1 MTDFYS
7 LAEEKSIAEI
17 CGLYP
22 ISEDFFA
29 NMNLTGLD
37 DTVPLA
43 DALEKCDPEWL
54 EELGTDVDD
63 VLEQFCQFMEA
74 LTSPEEDVLGIREI
88 TVCGGRDKSGA
99 PENLELSV
107 HPGEVIS
114 IVGPTG
120 SGKSRLLGDIECMAQ
135 GDTPTGRR
143 IMINGSFPD
152 DEMRFELEGR
162 LVAQLSQNMNF
173 VMDLNVREFLEMHA
187 RSRFCE
193 DPDLVV
199 SQCFECANLLAGEKF
214 SDDTKVTQLSGGQS
228 RALMIAD
235 TAYMSSSPVILI
247 DEIENAGIDR
257 RQAISILTK
266 KDKIVFMSTHDPLL
280 ALSASKRVVIRN
292 GGIAKIIETTDEE
305 RASQSVIQELDSTI
319 MRIREM
325 LRQGEMITP
334 ERLGEFAGRLSCG
347 RGIPE

>member
-1 MTDFYS
+1 MVDFYD
-7 LAEEKSIAEI
+7 LAEKKGIAEI
-17 CGLYP
+17 CALYP

-29 NMNLTGLD
+29 NMNLSQLNAEI
-37 DTVPLA
+37 PLA

-63 VLEQFCQFMEA
+63 VLEQFCEFMEA
-74 LTSPEEDVLGIREI
+74 LTSPEDDALQIRQI
-88 TVCGGRDKSGA
+88 TICGGRDKSGQ
-99 PENLELSV
+99 PENAELSV
-107 HPGEVIS
+107 HPGDVIS

-135 GDTPTGRR
+135 GDTPTGRYIR
-143 IMINGSFPD
+143 INGAYPD
-152 DEMRFELEGR
+152 DETRFELEGR

-187 RSRFCE
+187 KSRFCE
-193 DPDLVV
+193 DPEQVV
-199 SQCFECANLLAGEKF
+199 IQCFECANELAGEKF
-214 SDDTKVTQLSGGQS
+214 SIDTKVTQLSGGQS

-257 RQAISILTK
+257 RQAISILTR

-280 ALSASKRVVIRN
+280 ALSASKRIVIRN
-292 GGIAKIIETTDEE
+292 GGIAKIIE
-305 RASQSVIQELDSTI
+305 ELDGTI

-325 LRQGEMITP
+325 LRHGERITP
-334 ERLGEFAGRLSCG
+334 DRLDGFSR
-347 RGIPE
+347 

>member
-1 MTDFYS
+1 MVDFYD
-7 LAEEKSIAEI
+7 LAEKKGMAEI
-17 CGLYP
+17 CALYP

-29 NMNLTGLD
+29 NMNLSQLNAEI
-37 DTVPLA
+37 PLA

-63 VLEQFCQFMEA
+63 VLEQFCEFMEA
-74 LTSPEEDVLGIREI
+74 LTSPEDDALQIRQI
-88 TVCGGRDKSGA
+88 TICGGRDKSGQ
-99 PENLELSV
+99 PENAELSV
-107 HPGEVIS
+107 HPGDVIS

-135 GDTPTGRR
+135 GDTPTGRYIR
-143 IMINGSFPD
+143 INGAYPD
-152 DEMRFELEGR
+152 DETRFELEGR

-187 RSRFCE
+187 KSRFCE
-193 DPDLVV
+193 DPEQVV
-199 SQCFECANLLAGEKF
+199 IQCFECANELAGEKF
-214 SDDTKVTQLSGGQS
+214 SIDTKVTQLSGGQS

-257 RQAISILTK
+257 RQAISILTR

-280 ALSASKRVVIRN
+280 ALSASKRIVIRN
-292 GGIAKIIETTDEE
+292 GGIAKIIETTEEE
-305 RASQSVIQELDSTI
+305 RASQTIIEELDGTI
-319 MRIREM
+319 MRLREM
-325 LRQGEMITP
+325 LRHGERITP
-334 ERLGEFAGRLSCG
+334 DRLDGFSR
-347 RGIPE
+347 

>member
-1 MTDFYS
+1 MVDFYD
-7 LAEEKSIAEI
+7 LAEKKGMAEI
-17 CGLYP
+17 CALYP

-29 NMNLTGLD
+29 NMNLSQLNAEI
-37 DTVPLA
+37 PLA

-63 VLEQFCQFMEA
+63 VLEQFCEFMEA
-74 LTSPEEDVLGIREI
+74 LTSPEDDTLQIRQI
-88 TVCGGRDKSGA
+88 TICGGRDKSGQ
-99 PENLELSV
+99 PENAELSV
-107 HPGEVIS
+107 HPGDVIS

-135 GDTPTGRR
+135 GDTPTGRYIR
-143 IMINGSFPD
+143 INGAYPD
-152 DEMRFELEGR
+152 DETRFELEGR

-187 RSRFCE
+187 KSRFCE
-193 DPDLVV
+193 DPEQVV
-199 SQCFECANLLAGEKF
+199 IQCFECANELAGEKF
-214 SDDTKVTQLSGGQS
+214 SIDTKVTQLSGGQS

-257 RQAISILTK
+257 RQAISILTR

-280 ALSASKRVVIRN
+280 ALSASKRIVIRN
-292 GGIAKIIETTDEE
+292 GGIAKIIETTEEE
-305 RASQSVIQELDSTI
+305 RASQTIIEELDGTI

-325 LRQGEMITP
+325 LRHGERITP
-334 ERLGEFAGRLSCG
+334 DRLDGFSR
-347 RGIPE
+347 

>member
-1 MTDFYS
+1 MVDFYD
-7 LAEEKSIAEI
+7 LAERKGMAEI
-17 CGLYP
+17 CALYP

-29 NMNLTGLD
+29 NMNLSQLNAEI
-37 DTVPLA
+37 PLA

-63 VLEQFCQFMEA
+63 VLEQFCEFMEA
-74 LTSPEEDVLGIREI
+74 LTSPEDDALQIRQI
-88 TVCGGRDKSGA
+88 TICGGRDKSGQ
-99 PENLELSV
+99 PENAELSV
-107 HPGEVIS
+107 HPGDVIS

-135 GDTPTGRR
+135 GDTPTGRYIR
-143 IMINGSFPD
+143 INGAYPD
-152 DEMRFELEGR
+152 DETRFELEGR

-187 RSRFCE
+187 KSRFCE
-193 DPDLVV
+193 DPEQVV
-199 SQCFECANLLAGEKF
+199 IQCFECANELAGEKF
-214 SDDTKVTQLSGGQS
+214 SIDTKVTQLSGGQS

-257 RQAISILTK
+257 RQAISILTR

-280 ALSASKRVVIRN
+280 ALSASKRIVICN
-292 GGIAKIIETTDEE
+292 GGIAKIIETTEEE
-305 RASQSVIQELDSTI
+305 RASQTIIEELDGTI

-325 LRQGEMITP
+325 LRHGERITP
-334 ERLGEFAGRLSCG
+334 DRLDGFSR
-347 RGIPE
+347 

>member
-1 MTDFYS
+1 MVDFYD
-7 LAEEKSIAEI
+7 LAEKKGMAEI
-17 CGLYP
+17 CALYP

-29 NMNLTGLD
+29 NMNLSQLNAEI
-37 DTVPLA
+37 PLA

-63 VLEQFCQFMEA
+63 VLEQFCEFMEA
-74 LTSPEEDVLGIREI
+74 LTSPEDDALQIRQI
-88 TVCGGRDKSGA
+88 TICGGRDKSGQ
-99 PENLELSV
+99 PENAELSV
-107 HPGEVIS
+107 HPGDVIS

-135 GDTPTGRR
+135 GDTPTGRYIR
-143 IMINGSFPD
+143 INGAYPD
-152 DEMRFELEGR
+152 DETRFELEGR

-187 RSRFCE
+187 KSRFCE
-193 DPDLVV
+193 DPEQVV
-199 SQCFECANLLAGEKF
+199 IQCFECANELAGEKF
-214 SDDTKVTQLSGGQS
+214 FIHTKVTQLSGGQS

-257 RQAISILTK
+257 RQAISILTR

-280 ALSASKRVVIRN
+280 ALSASKRIVIRN
-292 GGIAKIIETTDEE
+292 GGIAKIIETTEEE
-305 RASQSVIQELDSTI
+305 RASQTIIEELDGTI

-325 LRQGEMITP
+325 LRHGERITP
-334 ERLGEFAGRLSCG
+334 DRLDGFSR
-347 RGIPE
+347 

>member
-1 MTDFYS
+1 MVDFYD
-7 LAEEKSIAEI
+7 LAEKKGMAEI
-17 CGLYP
+17 CALYP

-29 NMNLTGLD
+29 NMNLSQLNAEI
-37 DTVPLA
+37 PLA

-63 VLEQFCQFMEA
+63 VLEQFCEFMEA
-74 LTSPEEDVLGIREI
+74 LTSPEDDALQIRQI
-88 TVCGGRDKSGA
+88 TICGGRDKSGQ
-99 PENLELSV
+99 PENAELSV
-107 HPGEVIS
+107 HPGDVIS

-135 GDTPTGRR
+135 GDTPTGRYIR
-143 IMINGSFPD
+143 INGAYPD
-152 DEMRFELEGR
+152 DETRFELEGR

-193 DPDLVV
+193 DPEQVV
-199 SQCFECANLLAGEKF
+199 IQCFECANELAGEKF
-214 SDDTKVTQLSGGQS
+214 SIDTKVTQLSGGQS

-257 RQAISILTK
+257 RQAISILTR

-280 ALSASKRVVIRN
+280 ALSASKRIVIRN
-292 GGIAKIIETTDEE
+292 GGIAKIIETTEEE
-305 RASQSVIQELDSTI
+305 RASQTIIEDLDGTI

-325 LRQGEMITP
+325 LRHGERITP
-334 ERLGEFAGRLSCG
+334 DRLDGFSR
-347 RGIPE
+347 

>member
-1 MTDFYS
+1 MVDFYD
-7 LAEEKSIAEI
+7 LAEKKGMAEI
-17 CGLYP
+17 CALYP

-29 NMNLTGLD
+29 NMTLSQLNAEI
-37 DTVPLA
+37 PLA

-63 VLEQFCQFMEA
+63 VLEQFCEFMEA
-74 LTSPEEDVLGIREI
+74 LTSPEDDALQIRQI
-88 TVCGGRDKSGA
+88 TICGGRDKSGQ
-99 PENLELSV
+99 PENAELSV
-107 HPGEVIS
+107 HPGDVIS

-135 GDTPTGRR
+135 GDTPTGRYIR
-143 IMINGSFPD
+143 INGAYPD
-152 DEMRFELEGR
+152 DETRFELEGR

-187 RSRFCE
+187 KSRFCE
-193 DPDLVV
+193 DPEQVV
-199 SQCFECANLLAGEKF
+199 IQCFECANELAGEKF
-214 SDDTKVTQLSGGQS
+214 SIDTKVTQLSGGQS

-257 RQAISILTK
+257 RQAISILTR

-280 ALSASKRVVIRN
+280 ALSASKRIVIRN
-292 GGIAKIIETTDEE
+292 GGIAKIIETTEEE
-305 RASQSVIQELDSTI
+305 RASQTIIEELDGTI

-325 LRQGEMITP
+325 LRHGERITP
-334 ERLGEFAGRLSCG
+334 DRLDGFSR
-347 RGIPE
+347 

>member
-1 MTDFYS
+1 MVDFYD
-7 LAEEKSIAEI
+7 LAEKKGMAEI
-17 CGLYP
+17 CALYP
-22 ISEDFFA
+22 ISEDFFE
-29 NMNLTGLD
+29 NMNLSQLNAEI
-37 DTVPLA
+37 PLA

-63 VLEQFCQFMEA
+63 VLEQFCEFMEA
-74 LTSPEEDVLGIREI
+74 LTSPEDDALQIRQI
-88 TVCGGRDKSGA
+88 TICGGRDKSGQ
-99 PENLELSV
+99 PENAELSV
-107 HPGEVIS
+107 HPGDVIS

-135 GDTPTGRR
+135 GDTPTERYIR
-143 IMINGSFPD
+143 INGAYPD
-152 DEMRFELEGR
+152 DETRFELEGR

-187 RSRFCE
+187 KSRFCE
-193 DPDLVV
+193 DPEQVV
-199 SQCFECANLLAGEKF
+199 IQCFECANELAGEKF
-214 SDDTKVTQLSGGQS
+214 SIDTKVTQLSGGQS

-257 RQAISILTK
+257 RQAISILTR

-280 ALSASKRVVIRN
+280 ALSASKRIVIRN
-292 GGIAKIIETTDEE
+292 GGIAKIIETTEEE
-305 RASQSVIQELDSTI
+305 RASQTIIEELDGTI

-325 LRQGEMITP
+325 LRHGERITP
-334 ERLGEFAGRLSCG
+334 DRLDGFSR
-347 RGIPE
+347 

>member
-1 MTDFYS
+1 MVDFYD
-7 LAEEKSIAEI
+7 LAEKKGMAEI
-17 CGLYP
+17 CALYP

-29 NMNLTGLD
+29 NMNLSQLNAEI
-37 DTVPLA
+37 PLA

-63 VLEQFCQFMEA
+63 VLEQFCEFMEA
-74 LTSPEEDVLGIREI
+74 LTSPEDDALQIRQI
-88 TVCGGRDKSGA
+88 TICGGRDKSGQ
-99 PENLELSV
+99 PENAELSV
-107 HPGEVIS
+107 HPGDVIS

-135 GDTPTGRR
+135 GDTPTGRYIR
-143 IMINGSFPD
+143 INGAYPD
-152 DEMRFELEGR
+152 DETRFELEGR

-187 RSRFCE
+187 KSRFCE
-193 DPDLVV
+193 DPEQVV
-199 SQCFECANLLAGEKF
+199 IQCFECANELAGEKF
-214 SDDTKVTQLSGGQS
+214 SIDTKVTQLSGGQS

-257 RQAISILTK
+257 RQAISILTR

-280 ALSASKRVVIRN
+280 ALSASKRIVIRN
-292 GGIAKIIETTDEE
+292 GGIAKIIETTEEE
-305 RASQSVIQELDSTI
+305 RASQTIIEELDGTI

-325 LRQGEMITP
+325 LRHGERITP
-334 ERLGEFAGRLSCG
+334 DRLDGFLR
-347 RGIPE
+347 

>member
-1 MTDFYS
+1 MNLS
-7 LAEEKSIAEI
+7 QLNAEI
-17 CGLYP
+17 
-22 ISEDFFA
+22 
-29 NMNLTGLD
+29 
-37 DTVPLA
+37 PLA

-63 VLEQFCQFMEA
+63 VLEQFCEFMEA
-74 LTSPEEDVLGIREI
+74 LTSPEDDALQICQI
-88 TVCGGRDKSGA
+88 TICGGRDKSGQ
-99 PENLELSV
+99 PENAELSV
-107 HPGEVIS
+107 HPGDVIS

-135 GDTPTGRR
+135 GDTPTGRYIR
-143 IMINGSFPD
+143 INGAYPD
-152 DEMRFELEGR
+152 DETRFELEGR

-187 RSRFCE
+187 KSRFCE
-193 DPDLVV
+193 DPEQVV
-199 SQCFECANLLAGEKF
+199 IQCFECANELAGEKF
-214 SDDTKVTQLSGGQS
+214 SIDTKVTQLSGGQS

-257 RQAISILTK
+257 RQAISILTR

-280 ALSASKRVVIRN
+280 ALSASKRIVIRN
-292 GGIAKIIETTDEE
+292 GGIAKIIETTEEE
-305 RASQSVIQELDSTI
+305 RASQTIIEELDGTI

-325 LRQGEMITP
+325 LRHGERITP
-334 ERLGEFAGRLSCG
+334 DRLDGFSR
-347 RGIPE
+347 

>member
-1 MTDFYS
+1 MVDFYD
-7 LAEEKSIAEI
+7 LAEKKGMAEI
-17 CGLYP
+17 CALYP

-29 NMNLTGLD
+29 NMNLSQLNAEI
-37 DTVPLA
+37 PLA

-63 VLEQFCQFMEA
+63 VLEQFCEFMEA
-74 LTSPEEDVLGIREI
+74 LTSPEDDALQIRQI
-88 TVCGGRDKSGA
+88 TICGGRDKSGQ
-99 PENLELSV
+99 PENAELSV
-107 HPGEVIS
+107 HPGDVIS

-135 GDTPTGRR
+135 GDTPTGRYIR
-143 IMINGSFPD
+143 INGAYPD
-152 DEMRFELEGR
+152 DETRFELEGR

-193 DPDLVV
+193 DPEQVV
-199 SQCFECANLLAGEKF
+199 IQCFECANELAGEKF
-214 SDDTKVTQLSGGQS
+214 SIDTKVTQLSGGQS

-257 RQAISILTK
+257 RQAISILTR

-280 ALSASKRVVIRN
+280 ALSASKRIVIRN
-292 GGIAKIIETTDEE
+292 GGIAKIIETTEEE
-305 RASQSVIQELDSTI
+305 RASQTIIEELDGTI

-325 LRQGEMITP
+325 LRHGERITP
-334 ERLGEFAGRLSCG
+334 DRLDGFSR
-347 RGIPE
+347 

>member
-1 MTDFYS
+1 MVDFYD
-7 LAEEKSIAEI
+7 LAEKKGMAEI
-17 CGLYP
+17 CALYP

-29 NMNLTGLD
+29 NMNLSQLNAEI
-37 DTVPLA
+37 PLA

-63 VLEQFCQFMEA
+63 VLEQFCEFMEA
-74 LTSPEEDVLGIREI
+74 LTSPEDDALQIRQI
-88 TVCGGRDKSGA
+88 TICGGRDKSGQ
-99 PENLELSV
+99 PENAELSV
-107 HPGEVIS
+107 HPGDVIS

-120 SGKSRLLGDIECMAQ
+120 SGKSRLLGDIECTAQ
-135 GDTPTGRR
+135 GHTPTGRYVR
-143 IMINGSFPD
+143 INGAYPD
-152 DEMRFELEGR
+152 DETRFELEGR

-187 RSRFCE
+187 KSRFCE
-193 DPDLVV
+193 DPEQVV
-199 SQCFECANLLAGEKF
+199 IQCFECANELAGEKF
-214 SDDTKVTQLSGGQS
+214 SIDTKVTQLSGGQS

-257 RQAISILTK
+257 RQAISILTR

-280 ALSASKRVVIRN
+280 ALSASKRIVIRN
-292 GGIAKIIETTDEE
+292 GGIAKIIETTEEE
-305 RASQSVIQELDSTI
+305 RASQTIIEELDGTI

-325 LRQGEMITP
+325 LRHGERITP
-334 ERLGEFAGRLSCG
+334 DRLDGFSR
-347 RGIPE
+347 

>member
-1 MTDFYS
+1 MVDFYD
-7 LAEEKSIAEI
+7 LAEKKGMAEI
-17 CGLYP
+17 CALYP

-29 NMNLTGLD
+29 NMNLSQLNAEI
-37 DTVPLA
+37 PLA

-63 VLEQFCQFMEA
+63 VLEQFCEFMEA
-74 LTSPEEDVLGIREI
+74 LTSPEDDALQIRQI
-88 TVCGGRDKSGA
+88 TICGGRDKSGQ
-99 PENLELSV
+99 PENAELSV
-107 HPGEVIS
+107 HPGDVIS

-135 GDTPTGRR
+135 GDTPTGRYIR
-143 IMINGSFPD
+143 INGAYPD
-152 DEMRFELEGR
+152 DETRFELEGS

-187 RSRFCE
+187 KSRFCE
-193 DPDLVV
+193 DPEQVV
-199 SQCFECANLLAGEKF
+199 IQCFECANELAGEKF
-214 SDDTKVTQLSGGQS
+214 SIDTKVTQLSGGQS

-257 RQAISILTK
+257 RQAISILTR

-280 ALSASKRVVIRN
+280 ALSASKRIVIRN
-292 GGIAKIIETTDEE
+292 GGIAKIIETTEEE
-305 RASQSVIQELDSTI
+305 RASQTIIEELDGTI

-325 LRQGEMITP
+325 LRHGERITP
-334 ERLGEFAGRLSCG
+334 DRLDGFSR
-347 RGIPE
+347 

>member
-1 MTDFYS
+1 MVDFYD
-7 LAEEKSIAEI
+7 LAEKKGMAEI
-17 CGLYP
+17 CALYP

-29 NMNLTGLD
+29 NMNLSQLNAEI
-37 DTVPLA
+37 PLA

-63 VLEQFCQFMEA
+63 VLEQFCEFMEA
-74 LTSPEEDVLGIREI
+74 LTSPEDDALQIRQI
-88 TVCGGRDKSGA
+88 TICGGRDKSGQPQNA
-99 PENLELSV
+99 ELSV
-107 HPGEVIS
+107 HPGDVIS

-135 GDTPTGRR
+135 GDTPTGRYIR
-143 IMINGSFPD
+143 INGAYPD
-152 DEMRFELEGR
+152 DETRFELEGR

-187 RSRFCE
+187 KSRFCE
-193 DPDLVV
+193 DPEQVV
-199 SQCFECANLLAGEKF
+199 IQCFECANELAGEKF
-214 SDDTKVTQLSGGQS
+214 SIDTKVTQLSGGQS

-257 RQAISILTK
+257 RQAISILTR

-280 ALSASKRVVIRN
+280 ALSASKRIVIRN
-292 GGIAKIIETTDEE
+292 GGIAKIIETTEEE
-305 RASQSVIQELDSTI
+305 RASQTIIEELDGTI

-325 LRQGEMITP
+325 LRHGERITP
-334 ERLGEFAGRLSCG
+334 DRLDGFSR
-347 RGIPE
+347 

>member
-1 MTDFYS
+1 MVDFYD
-7 LAEEKSIAEI
+7 LAEKKGMAEI
-17 CGLYP
+17 CALYP

-29 NMNLTGLD
+29 NMNLSQLNAEI
-37 DTVPLA
+37 PLA

-63 VLEQFCQFMEA
+63 VLEQFCEFMEA
-74 LTSPEEDVLGIREI
+74 LTSPEDDALQIRQI
-88 TVCGGRDKSGA
+88 TICGGRDKSGQ
-99 PENLELSV
+99 PENAELSV
-107 HPGEVIS
+107 HPGDVIS

-135 GDTPTGRR
+135 GDTPTGRYIR
-143 IMINGSFPD
+143 INGAYPD
-152 DEMRFELEGR
+152 DETRFELEGR

-187 RSRFCE
+187 KSRFCE
-193 DPDLVV
+193 DPEQVV
-199 SQCFECANLLAGEKF
+199 IQCFECANELAGEKF
-214 SDDTKVTQLSGGQS
+214 SIDTKVTQLSGGQS

-257 RQAISILTK
+257 RQAISILTR

-280 ALSASKRVVIRN
+280 ALSASKRIVIRN
-292 GGIAKIIETTDEE
+292 GGIAKIIETTEEE
-305 RASQSVIQELDSTI
+305 RASQTIIEELDGTI

-325 LRQGEMITP
+325 LRHGVRITP
-334 ERLGEFAGRLSCG
+334 DRLDGFSR
-347 RGIPE
+347 

>member
-1 MTDFYS
+1 MVDFYD
-7 LAEEKSIAEI
+7 LAEKKGMAEI
-17 CGLYP
+17 CALYP

-29 NMNLTGLD
+29 NMNLSQLNAEI
-37 DTVPLA
+37 PLA

-63 VLEQFCQFMEA
+63 VLEQFCEFMEA
-74 LTSPEEDVLGIREI
+74 LTSPEDDALQIRQI
-88 TVCGGRDKSGA
+88 TICGGRDKSGQ
-99 PENLELSV
+99 PENAELSV
-107 HPGEVIS
+107 HPGDVIS

-135 GDTPTGRR
+135 GDTPTGRYIR
-143 IMINGSFPD
+143 INGAYPD
-152 DEMRFELEGR
+152 DETRFELEGR

-187 RSRFCE
+187 KSRFCE
-193 DPDLVV
+193 DPEQVV
-199 SQCFECANLLAGEKF
+199 IQCFECANELAGEKF
-214 SDDTKVTQLSGGQS
+214 SIDTKVTQLSGGQS

-257 RQAISILTK
+257 RQAISILTR

-280 ALSASKRVVIRN
+280 ALSASKRIVIRN
-292 GGIAKIIETTDEE
+292 GGIAKIIETTEEE
-305 RASQSVIQELDSTI
+305 RASQTIIEELDGTI

-325 LRQGEMITP
+325 LRHGERITP
-334 ERLGEFAGRLSCG
+334 DRLDGFSR
-347 RGIPE
+347 

>member
-1 MTDFYS
+1 MVDFYD
-7 LAEEKSIAEI
+7 LAEKKGMAEI
-17 CGLYP
+17 CALYP

-29 NMNLTGLD
+29 NMNLSQLNAEI
-37 DTVPLA
+37 PLA

-63 VLEQFCQFMEA
+63 VLEQFCEFMEA
-74 LTSPEEDVLGIREI
+74 LTSPEDDALQIRQI
-88 TVCGGRDKSGA
+88 TICGGRDKSGQ
-99 PENLELSV
+99 PENAELSV
-107 HPGEVIS
+107 HPGDVIS

-135 GDTPTGRR
+135 GDTPTGRYIR
-143 IMINGSFPD
+143 INGAYPD
-152 DEMRFELEGR
+152 DETRFELEGR

-187 RSRFCE
+187 KRRFCE
-193 DPDLVV
+193 DPEQVV
-199 SQCFECANLLAGEKF
+199 IQCFECANELAGEKF
-214 SDDTKVTQLSGGQS
+214 SIDTKVTQLSGGQS

-257 RQAISILTK
+257 RQAISILTR

-280 ALSASKRVVIRN
+280 ALSASKRIVIRN
-292 GGIAKIIETTDEE
+292 GGIAKIIETTEEE
-305 RASQSVIQELDSTI
+305 RASQTIIEELDGTI

-325 LRQGEMITP
+325 LRHGERITP
-334 ERLGEFAGRLSCG
+334 DRLDGFSR
-347 RGIPE
+347 

>member
-1 MTDFYS
+1 MVDFYD
-7 LAEEKSIAEI
+7 LAEKKGMAEI
-17 CGLYP
+17 CALYP

-29 NMNLTGLD
+29 NMNLSQLNAEI
-37 DTVPLA
+37 PLA
-43 DALEKCDPEWL
+43 VALEKCDPEWL

-63 VLEQFCQFMEA
+63 VLEQFCEFMEA
-74 LTSPEEDVLGIREI
+74 LTSPEDDALQIRQI
-88 TVCGGRDKSGA
+88 TICGGRDKSGQ
-99 PENLELSV
+99 PENAELSV
-107 HPGEVIS
+107 HPGDVIS

-135 GDTPTGRR
+135 GDTPTGRYIR
-143 IMINGSFPD
+143 INGAYPD
-152 DEMRFELEGR
+152 DETRFELEGR

-187 RSRFCE
+187 KSRFCE
-193 DPDLVV
+193 DPEQVV
-199 SQCFECANLLAGEKF
+199 IQCFECANELAGEKF
-214 SDDTKVTQLSGGQS
+214 SIDTKVTQLSGGQS

-257 RQAISILTK
+257 RQAISILTR

-280 ALSASKRVVIRN
+280 ALSASKRIVIRN
-292 GGIAKIIETTDEE
+292 GGIAKIIETTEEE
-305 RASQSVIQELDSTI
+305 RASQTIIEELDGTI

-325 LRQGEMITP
+325 LRHGERITP
-334 ERLGEFAGRLSCG
+334 DRLDGFSR
-347 RGIPE
+347 

>member
-1 MTDFYS
+1 MVDFYD
-7 LAEEKSIAEI
+7 LAEKKGMAEI
-17 CGLYP
+17 CELYP
-22 ISEDFFA
+22 ISADFFA
-29 NMNLTGLD
+29 NMNLSQLND
-37 DTVPLA
+37 EIPLA

-63 VLEQFCQFMEA
+63 VLEQFCAFMES
-74 LTSPEEDVLGIREI
+74 LTSPEEDVFQIHQI
-88 TVCGGRDKSGA
+88 TICGGRDKSGQ
-99 PENLELSV
+99 PEDAEISV
-107 HPGEVIS
+107 QPGDVIS

-135 GDTPTGRR
+135 GDTPTGRY
-143 IMINGSFPD
+143 IKINGTYPD
-152 DEMRFELEGR
+152 DETRFELEGH

-173 VMDLNVREFLEMHA
+173 VMDLNVKEFLEMHA
-187 RSRFCE
+187 KSRFCE
-193 DPDLVV
+193 DPEQVV
-199 SQCFECANLLAGEKF
+199 SQCFECANELAGEKF
-214 SDDTKVTQLSGGQS
+214 SIDTKVTQLSGGQS

-280 ALSASKRVVIRN
+280 ALSASKRIVIRN
-292 GGIAKIIETTDEE
+292 GGIAKIIETTEEE
-305 RASQSVIQELDSTI
+305 RASQSIIEELDGTI

-325 LRQGEMITP
+325 LRHGERITP
-334 ERLGEFAGRLSCG
+334 DRLGSFTS
-347 RGIPE
+347 

>member
-1 MTDFYS
+1 MVDFYD
-7 LAEEKSIAEI
+7 LAEKKGMAEI
-17 CGLYP
+17 CVLYP

-29 NMNLTGLD
+29 NMNLSQLNAEI
-37 DTVPLA
+37 PLA

-63 VLEQFCQFMEA
+63 VLEQFCEFMEA
-74 LTSPEEDVLGIREI
+74 LTLPEDDALQIRQI
-88 TVCGGRDKSGA
+88 TICGGRDKSGQ
-99 PENLELSV
+99 PENAELSV
-107 HPGEVIS
+107 HPGDVIS

-135 GDTPTGRR
+135 GDTPTGRYIR
-143 IMINGSFPD
+143 INGAYPD
-152 DEMRFELEGR
+152 DETRFELEGR

-187 RSRFCE
+187 KSRFCE
-193 DPDLVV
+193 DPEQVV
-199 SQCFECANLLAGEKF
+199 IQCFECANELAGEKF
-214 SDDTKVTQLSGGQS
+214 SIDTKVTQLSGGQS

-257 RQAISILTK
+257 RQAISILTR

-280 ALSASKRVVIRN
+280 ALSASKRIVIRN
-292 GGIAKIIETTDEE
+292 GGIAKIIETTEEE
-305 RASQSVIQELDSTI
+305 RASQTIIEELDGTI

-325 LRQGEMITP
+325 LRHGERITP
-334 ERLGEFAGRLSCG
+334 DRLDGFSR
-347 RGIPE
+347 